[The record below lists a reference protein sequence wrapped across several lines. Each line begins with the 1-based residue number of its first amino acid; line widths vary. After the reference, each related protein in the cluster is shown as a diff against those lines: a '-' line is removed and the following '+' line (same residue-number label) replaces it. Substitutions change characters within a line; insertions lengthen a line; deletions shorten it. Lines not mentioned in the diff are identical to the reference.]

1 MSTDALY
8 RQPYFNPDDTLFVR
22 CLQFCTVVALA
33 LVIGVQF
40 MPAAPPK
47 PVVKLEEL
55 PQRFAKLI
63 LEPAKKV
70 PPPPA

>member
-40 MPAAPPK
+40 MPAAPP
-47 PVVKLEEL
+47 
-55 PQRFAKLI
+55 A
-63 LEPAKKV
+63 
-70 PPPPA
+70 